1 MCKKRYY
8 DYGDILSRKD
18 LNGEIPS
25 IYIITSNRSAGK
37 TFGALD
43 LCLKEFK
50 DKGRMFMLLY
60 RTRDELS
67 GADTIFRD
75 VLNLHKEYGLEM
87 TSKSTSNGLFYTLYL
102 DGEECGYAVSIR
114 QPDKVKKYSGT
125 FAKVYNIIF
134 DEFMLETGDYIK
146 NEDERLY
153 SVLMTVAR
161 GGGSVSRY
169 VRVFLLGNNVSTV
182 NPYFLR
188 FGINDRIKP
197 NTKFI
202 RGDGWICHLATN
214 EYASQEVAKNPISRA
229 FGGNIVEYSTQQK
242 FLLDDDSYIKRLSG
256 NGDYVGTIVYDGE
269 SYGLYKQKSE
279 FYITTKPNNSG
290 KVFIFRS
297 KDTTQK
303 NPSLTAGVAIL
314 RILRQYWIEGKVWCE
329 NQKIKK
335 IMINVLSIAY

>member
-1 MCKKRYY
+1 MEIKEKYY
-8 DYGDILSRKD
+8 NYSEILSRKD
-18 LNGEIPS
+18 LNGETPS
-25 IYIITSNRSAGK
+25 IYLITSNRSAGK
-37 TFGALD
+37 TFGALE
-43 LCLKEFK
+43 LCLKDFK
-50 DKGRMFMLLY
+50 EHERMFMLLY

-87 TSKSTSNGLFYTLYL
+87 TSKSTSNGLFYTLFL
-102 DGEECGYAVSIR
+102 DGVECGYAVSIR

-125 FAKVYNIIF
+125 FAKVYNIVF

-169 VRVFLLGNNVSTV
+169 VRVFLLGNNVTTV

-188 FGINDRIKP
+188 FGINERIKP

-202 RGDGWICHLATN
+202 RGDGWICHLAN
-214 EYASQEVAKNPISRA
+214 NDYASKEVAKNPISRA

-256 NGDYVGTIVYDGE
+256 NGDYIGTVVYDGE
-269 SYGLYKQKSE
+269 CFG
-279 FYITTKPNNSG
+279 YINKKRSFTSRQNQTRAG
-290 KVFIFRS
+290 KYLFFV
-297 KDTTQK
+297 
-303 NPSLTAGVAIL
+303 
-314 RILRQYWIEGKVWCE
+314 
-329 NQKIKK
+329 QKILLKK
-335 IMINVLSIAY
+335 TLL